1 MIFISTLVR
10 PLLQSS
16 DDKIKSKFKTLT
28 DFEDVALLLEIP
40 VEFLWK
46 ILIRDKQINYKS
58 FPLAKKNG
66 GYRTIYSPS
75 KNLTLLQKKL
85 AYILSLNFTPHTR
98 AYGFIE
104 KRSIVTN
111 ASEHLKKNYVLNIDL
126 ENFFES
132 ISFARVRKM
141 FISYFKFN
149 DTVSTTLANIC
160 VHPDGILPQGAAT
173 SPIISNILAKSLDKE
188 LLRLSLESKGVKYT
202 RYADDITFST
212 NKKTFPKAIALLND
226 DKQVILSDNLI
237 QIIKSN
243 GFNVNERKIRLQDR
257 EGNQSV
263 TGITVNEKL
272 NVSRTY
278 IRRIRSILN
287 CIEKNI
293 NDLDFAR
300 SIFERKY
307 PFRQRVKGNYPDM
320 FLVLRGMITHVGHVK
335 GKRDPI
341 YLKLASRFNR
351 ISPKKMI
358 INSAEKQNNKRK
370 AYEDYTY
377 VIDQDDIK
385 CVFDPKMD
393 DMVDLYYG
401 QGTGVL
407 LKGIGVVTNTHV
419 LGTIIDALDN
429 GAKLPSSYRIRVFKH
444 DSELACTITCYDPER
459 DIAILTPDDIDCSA
473 IGLEYN
479 TSITKGQ
486 SIDLIGYP
494 NYRQGQEIRVENGF
508 VQGKRIHK
516 GTKGEYIRHEISPT
530 IYAGNSG
537 GPVVN
542 ENAEVIAIAAKGATE
557 NGVVPNEV
565 IPISEIIKLAQDN
578 GLLNERMSSVQL

>member
-1 MIFISTLVR
+1 MQPSLH
-10 PLLQSS
+10 SS
-16 DDKIKSKFKTLT
+16 DEEIKTKFRSLV
-28 DFEDVALLLEIP
+28 DFEDVAALLEIST
-40 VEFLWK
+40 EFLWK
-46 ILIRDKQINYKS
+46 ILIRDKQINYTS
-58 FPLAKKNG
+58 FPLIKKNG

-75 KNLTLLQKKL
+75 KNLKILQKKL
-85 AYILSLNFTPHTR
+85 AYILSLNFTPHNR

-111 ASEHLKKNYVLNIDL
+111 ASEHLKKAFVLNIDL

-141 FISYFKFN
+141 FISYFKLN
-149 DTVSTTLANIC
+149 EAVSTTLANIC
-160 VHPDGILPQGAAT
+160 THPDGFLPQGAAT
-173 SPIISNILAKSLDKE
+173 SPIVSNILAKSLDKE
-188 LLRLSLESKGVKYT
+188 LLKLSLESKGVKYT

-212 NKKTFPKAIALLND
+212 NKKVFPRSIAFLND
-226 DKQVILSDNLI
+226 DEQVVLSDKLI
-237 QIIKSN
+237 QIIKKN
-243 GFNVNERKIRLQDR
+243 GFNVNEDKIRLQDR

-293 NDLDFAR
+293 DDLDVAR
-300 SIFERKY
+300 GIFESKY
-307 PFRQRVKGNYPDM
+307 PFRQRAKENYPEM

-341 YLKLASRFNR
+341 YLKLANRFNS
-351 ISPKKMI
+351 ISPKKLVI
-358 INSAEKQNNKRK
+358 KSAEMQKNKRK
-370 AYEDYTY
+370 VYEDYTY
-377 VIDQDDIK
+377 VINQDDDIK
-385 CVFDPKMD
+385 KVYDPQKGEL
-393 DMVDLYYG
+393 VDLYYG
-401 QGTGVL
+401 QGTGFL
-407 LKGIGVVTNTHV
+407 LKGIGIVTNTHV
-419 LGTIIDALDN
+419 LGTVVEALKN
-429 GAKLPSSYRIRVFKH
+429 GAKLPKSYRIHAFKH
-444 DSELACTITCYDPER
+444 DYQLACQLNITCYDPER
-459 DIAILTPDDIDCSA
+459 DIAILTPDGIDCSS
-473 IGLEYN
+473 IGFEYN
-479 TSITKGQ
+479 KSITKGQ

-494 NYRQGQEIRVENGF
+494 DYRQGQEIRVENGF

-516 GTKGEYIRHEISPT
+516 GSQGEYIRHEISPT

-542 ENAEVIAIAAKGATE
+542 ENAEVIAVAVKGATM

-565 IPISEIIKLAQDN
+565 IPISEIIKLAQDH
-578 GLLNERMSSVQL
+578 GLLDDKSINALL